1 MMKIIWPDNVKQARA
16 YQGVLRSR
24 VIIKPLKKEPRY
36 IAGVDASF
44 WRDQVIAAASLYS
57 YPELEHVQDTS
68 AVVTCHF
75 PYRSGFLSFREG
87 PGLVRAIK
95 KLSIKPDI
103 ILFDGQGIAHPK
115 NLGIASHVGI
125 ILAIPSV
132 GCAKSRLVGTFEE
145 PHTHKGSWSHLI
157 YRNRHVGAV
166 VRTRTGV
173 KPLFVSPGHM
183 IDIRTSVR
191 IILHCISRYRSPE
204 PLRHADKV
212 SKSLRQELDSDR
224 S

>member
-44 WRDQVIAAASLYS
+44 WRDQVIAVASLYS

-173 KPLFVSPGHM
+173 NPLFVSPGHM

>member
-1 MMKIIWPDNVKQARA
+1 MKIIWPDTVKQARA
-16 YQGVLRSR
+16 YQEVLRNR

-44 WRDQVIAAASLYS
+44 WKDQVIAAASLYS
-57 YPELEHVQDTS
+57 YPDLEHLQDTS
-68 AVVTCHF
+68 AVVNCHF
-75 PYRSGFLSFREG
+75 PYISGFLSFREG

-95 KLSIKPDI
+95 KLSIKPDV

-115 NLGIASHVGI
+115 NLGIASHVGV
-125 ILAIPSV
+125 ILAIPSI
-132 GCAKSRLVGTFEE
+132 GCAKSRLVGSCEE
-145 PHTHKGSWSHLI
+145 PHNQKGSWSYLI

-183 IDIRTSVR
+183 TDIRTSVR
-191 IILHCISRYRSPE
+191 IILHCISQYRSPV
-204 PLRHADKV
+204 PLRHADTV
-212 SKSLRQELDSDR
+212 SKSLRQEQDSDC